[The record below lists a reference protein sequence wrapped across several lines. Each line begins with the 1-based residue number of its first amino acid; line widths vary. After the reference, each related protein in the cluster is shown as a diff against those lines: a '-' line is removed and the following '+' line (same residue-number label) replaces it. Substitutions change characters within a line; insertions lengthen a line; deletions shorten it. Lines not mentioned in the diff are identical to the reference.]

1 MTKMVTNRLSLNTE
15 IVSYRPDLSTSFH
28 QRTFSGG
35 GVITSTNVIDREH
48 WEEPDVWIR
57 CRLVR
62 IIDDHSVEI
71 AVVSI
76 DEFEEVDQQTY
87 RLTSR
92 LRVGVTTSDA
102 DGARHEPPPVA
113 S

>member
-1 MTKMVTNRLSLNTE
+1 MTKSTTNRISLNTE
-15 IVSYRPDLSTSFH
+15 ITCQHDASTGLH
-28 QRTFSGG
+28 ERTFSGG
-35 GVITSTNVIDREH
+35 GVVTSTDVIDPEH

-62 IIDDHSVEI
+62 RIDDHSVEI

-76 DEFEEVDQQTY
+76 DNFDEMDQQTY
-87 RLTSR
+87 RLTNR
-92 LRVGVTTSDA
+92 LKVGVTTSDV
-102 DGARHEPPPVA
+102 DGTRHEPVPAA